1 MYGHATF
8 KSHILRRDEKGI
20 FGIPFK
26 RLLGCGLGAG
36 ALFTGMRM
44 AAPDMALPGGAIAL
58 ILLLIFTAPRGGIP
72 RYKHIIYDTRW
83 LLLSAASL
91 APNTIA
97 GKLGKAF
104 GLPAEQIDIDATTL
118 FDRQDA
124 DAPRTALTDWVSFT
138 RASDAD
144 ATDEN
149 SNTGLVFSP
158 NAGLMLHGGTQ

>member
-44 AAPDMALPGGAIAL
+44 AMPDMALPGGAVAL
-58 ILLLIFTAPRGGIP
+58 ILLLVFTAPRGGIP
-72 RYKHIIYDTRW
+72 RYKHIIYETRW
-83 LLLSAASL
+83 RLISAASL
-91 APNTIA
+91 TPGTPA
-97 GKLGKAF
+97 GKLGKAL
-104 GLPAEQIDIDATTL
+104 GLPAEEIDIDAGAL
-118 FDRQDA
+118 FNREDA

-138 RASDAD
+138 RASDID
-144 ATDEN
+144 TNEQT
-149 SNTGLVFSP
+149 SGLILSP
-158 NAGLMLHGGTQ
+158 NAGLMLHGEST